1 MRLREVAKVSVSSD
15 AYSLY
20 VKQKQ
25 NALAEVF
32 SLDYG
37 DRLRIYDVS
46 GTLKSARRWSSK
58 VRCLVAADIEGE
70 GNDALVGGVGK
81 KLLVIDH
88 FGTPMWKLD
97 LESTVIACD
106 ARDIDGDDAAE
117 VVAALQNKR
126 VILWNNDE
134 TALFSRK
141 MDNAISDVWLED
153 ITNDTELEV
162 VIADKKGNVYILTAA
177 GYEIRRFELGE
188 SITVFAVLVFG
199 ERRLFVTGNH
209 SKYLKIWDI
218 EGRHIESIEL
228 TGKPKALASGV
239 PDDVSDLAYLVVST
253 NDKKI
258 SFWEIRDSKKVSKEE
273 RITLQE
279 IESTKTI
286 LYRRAIKC
294 GNCGAP
300 TSPEAKRCDSCGAVL
315 QMLDEYVIGEFIK
328 ESIDSITSKHT
339 KIKLKDLDRILRS
352 TLPQPASYNLRRS
365 LQAMITDGIIEGHLD
380 FNTFVRTKKLKIDR
394 EKIPTKQEVG
404 EIPEILM
411 SLLKKEKRF
420 EIDALEKQTGIDRTI
435 LRRTLMILLGDG
447 TIEGE
452 FSGNEFFLN
461 KKQDIKE
468 FIQKLQSELK
478 ALN

>member
-20 VKQKQ
+20 VKQKG

-81 KLLVIDH
+81 RLLVIDH
-88 FGTPMWKLD
+88 QGTPMWKLD
-97 LESTVIACD
+97 LESTIIACD

-141 MDNAISDVWLED
+141 MDHAISDVWLED

-162 VIADKKGNVYILTAA
+162 VIADKKGNIHILTAA
-177 GYEIRRFELGE
+177 GYELRRFELGE

-199 ERRLFVTGNH
+199 ERRLFVTGDH
-209 SKYLKIWDI
+209 SEHLKIWDI

-228 TGKPKALASGV
+228 TGKPKALATGI
-239 PDDVSDLAYLVVST
+239 PDDVSDMAYLVVST
-253 NDKKI
+253 NDKKV
-258 SFWEIRDSKKVSKEE
+258 SFWEIRDSK
-273 RITLQE
+273 
-279 IESTKTI
+279 
-286 LYRRAIKC
+286 
-294 GNCGAP
+294 
-300 TSPEAKRCDSCGAVL
+300 
-315 QMLDEYVIGEFIK
+315 
-328 ESIDSITSKHT
+328 
-339 KIKLKDLDRILRS
+339 
-352 TLPQPASYNLRRS
+352 
-365 LQAMITDGIIEGHLD
+365 
-380 FNTFVRTKKLKIDR
+380 
-394 EKIPTKQEVG
+394 
-404 EIPEILM
+404 
-411 SLLKKEKRF
+411 
-420 EIDALEKQTGIDRTI
+420 
-435 LRRTLMILLGDG
+435 
-447 TIEGE
+447 
-452 FSGNEFFLN
+452 
-461 KKQDIKE
+461 
-468 FIQKLQSELK
+468 
-478 ALN
+478 